1 MILPVISRLYQ
12 FYSLV
17 KKVLAFAILSCI
29 SSGLWAQDT
38 TGVVRVNYDGNWQKQ
53 NMPVGIQY
61 LRDKSNAL
69 TLQKILEY
77 PKTFAFK
84 KAMSNAPAFRAKGVP
99 YWFKFRLKNSTKIDQ
114 TFVIDLPTPLYDE
127 GRFYVVQNDSIIH
140 EQYLSWDTPQ
150 LERPVKHR
158 NFIFPITL
166 KANQE
171 VTCYLKLRKEV
182 GSILIPITIWERNAF
197 DYYYYSADYHTWG
210 FVTGILLFVVFF
222 SFLLLFAFKDMLYF
236 YYGLYVLMALGFI
249 CTTQGY
255 FIRFYVDG
263 SFGVAGNKMR
273 YVCSLLFL
281 IAGLLFIRKYLQW
294 SLLKTPFFNNM
305 TWVLIGV
312 LICMLLF
319 LYADH
324 LLLKDTLFRSY
335 NALVSDIL
343 SVIFWIPTLYVIF
356 GAIYCII
363 IRHFAKEAFYFL
375 LANLPIA
382 TIVFLSALSSYE
394 MVNGSRL
401 VEIEYFAGAF
411 IIEIVV
417 LMVLLAYRLKAMQDT
432 AERLYL
438 EKTLAQQQR
447 TEAILEAEDRERLR
461 IARDLH
467 DGIGQML
474 AAARMALGNFLAKKK
489 YENEHIQNS
498 LDLLEESIKEIREIS
513 HNMMPGALTKLGLS
527 TALKQ
532 FVNKINALGVLQI
545 ELQIIGIKERLN
557 EKIETML
564 YRVVQEILSNIIR
577 HAEAT
582 KVSIELVKH
591 ENELVLV
598 VEDNGKGFDNKA
610 PENNGIGIKN
620 IATRV
625 EYLNGSVNFD
635 SAIGRGTSVI
645 VEIPLIDAK

>member
-1 MILPVISRLYQ
+1 MKLPVIIRQHQSYC
-12 FYSLV
+12 LV
-17 KKVLAFAILSCI
+17 KKLLLVFIISVAGFELS
-29 SSGLWAQDT
+29 AQDT
-38 TGVVRVNYDGNWQKQ
+38 TGVVRVVYDGSWQKQ
-53 NMPVGIQY
+53 NMPMGLMY
-61 LRDKSNAL
+61 LLDKSHAL
-69 TLQKILEY
+69 TLEKILEF
-77 PKTFAFK
+77 PKNFAFK
-84 KAMSNAPAFRAKGVP
+84 RAFGNAPTFWAKGNP
-99 YWFKFRLKNSTKIDQ
+99 YWFKFRLKNSTNINQ

-127 GRFYVVQNDSIIH
+127 GRFYAVEHNKLIN

-150 LERPVKHR
+150 LDRPVKHR
-158 NFIFPITL
+158 NFIFPIAL

-171 VTCYLKLRKEV
+171 ITCYIKLRKEV
-182 GSILIPITIWERNAF
+182 GSIWVPITIWERNAF

-210 FVTGILLFVVFF
+210 FVTGILLFVGFF

-236 YYGLYVLMALGFI
+236 YYSVYVLMALGFI

-263 SFGVAGNKMR
+263 SFGVAGNRLR

-281 IAGLLFIRKYLQW
+281 IAGLLFIRKYLRW
-294 SLLKTPFFNNM
+294 DLLKASLFNYM
-305 TWVLIGV
+305 TWGIIGV
-312 LICMLLF
+312 LTFMLLF

-324 LLLKDTLFRSY
+324 LLLKDTLFHSY
-335 NALVSDIL
+335 SAFVSGIL
-343 SVIFWIPTLYVIF
+343 SVVFWFPTLYVIF
-356 GAIYCII
+356 GAVYCIMI
-363 IRHFAKEAFYFL
+363 HHFAKEAFYFL

-382 TIVFLSALSSYE
+382 TIVFHSSLSNYE
-394 MVNGSRL
+394 ILNGSRL

-411 IIEIVV
+411 IAEIVV

-432 AERLYL
+432 AERLFL

-447 TEAILEAEDRERLR
+447 TEAILEAEDRERVR

-489 YENEHIQNS
+489 EENEHIQNS

-545 ELQIIGIKERLN
+545 ELQIIGVKERLS

-598 VEDNGKGFDNKA
+598 VEDNGKGFNSEEVK
-610 PENNGIGIKN
+610 NHGIGIKN
-620 IATRV
+620 VATRV

-645 VEIPLIDAK
+645 VEIPLINAK

>member
-1 MILPVISRLYQ
+1 MILPVMSRLYQ

-17 KKVLAFAILSCI
+17 KKILAFAILSCI

-38 TGVVRVNYDGNWQKQ
+38 TGVVRINYDGNWQKQ
-53 NMPVGIQY
+53 NMPVDIQY
-61 LRDKSNAL
+61 LRDKSHAL
-69 TLQKILEY
+69 TLEKILEY

-84 KAMSNAPAFRAKGVP
+84 KAMSNAPAFWAKGVP
-99 YWFKFRLKNSTKIDQ
+99 YWFKFRLKNSTKINQ

-127 GRFYVVQNDSIIH
+127 GRLYAVENKTVIH

-182 GSILIPITIWERNAF
+182 GSILIPVTVWERNAF

-263 SFGVAGNKMR
+263 SFGVAGNRMR

-281 IAGLLFIRKYLQW
+281 IAGLLFVRKYLQW
-294 SLLKTPFFNNM
+294 DLLKTSLFNNI
-305 TWVLIGV
+305 TWILIGV
-312 LICMLLF
+312 LVFMLLF

-324 LLLKDTLFRSY
+324 LLLNDTLFHSY
-335 NALVSDIL
+335 SVWVSGVL

-356 GAIYCII
+356 GATYCVMIQ
-363 IRHFAKEAFYFL
+363 HYAKEAFCFL

-382 TIVFLSALSSYE
+382 TIVFHSALSNYE
-394 MVNGSRL
+394 IVNGSRL

-417 LMVLLAYRLKAMQDT
+417 LMVLLAYRLKTMQDT
-432 AERLYL
+432 AERLFL

-489 YENEHIQNS
+489 LENQHIQNS

-545 ELQIIGIKERLN
+545 ELQIIGVKERLS

-598 VEDNGKGFDNKA
+598 VEDNGKGFDGKA

-645 VEIPLIDAK
+645 VEIPLIDA

>member
-1 MILPVISRLYQ
+1 MLLPVISRLYQ
-12 FYSLV
+12 SYGLV
-17 KKVLAFAILSCI
+17 KKSLGIIALFFIC
-29 SSGLWAQDT
+29 SGLWAQDT
-38 TGVVRVNYDGNWQKQ
+38 AGVVRVNYDGNWQKQ
-53 NMPVGIQY
+53 QMPVGLQY
-61 LRDKSNAL
+61 LKDKSHAL
-69 TLQKILEY
+69 TLEKILEY
-77 PKTFAFK
+77 PKNFAFK
-84 KAMSNAPAFRAKGVP
+84 KSQSSVPVFWAKGKP
-99 YWFKFRLKNSTKIDQ
+99 YWFKFRLKNSTKINQ

-127 GRFYVVQNDSIIH
+127 GKLYLVENNRILN

-150 LERPVKHR
+150 LDRPIKHR
-158 NFIFPITL
+158 NFIFPVSL

-182 GSILIPITIWERNAF
+182 GSILIPITVWERNAF
-197 DYYYYSADYHTWG
+197 DYYYYSADYHIWG
-210 FVTGILLFVVFF
+210 FVTGILLFVVLF

-236 YYGLYVLMALGFI
+236 YYGVYVLMALGFI

-263 SFGVAGNKMR
+263 SFGVTGNHLR

-281 IAGLLFIRKYLQW
+281 IAGLLFVRKYLLW
-294 SLLKTPFFNNM
+294 ELLKTSFFNYA
-305 TWVLIGV
+305 TWVLIGLLV
-312 LICMLLF
+312 FMLLF

-324 LLLKDTLFRSY
+324 LLLNDTLFHSY
-335 NALVSDIL
+335 SGVVSGIL

-356 GAIYCII
+356 GAIYCVMIQ
-363 IRHFAKEAFYFL
+363 HFAKEAFYFL
-375 LANLPIA
+375 LANFPIA
-382 TIVFLSALSSYE
+382 TIVFHSALSNYE
-394 MVNGSRL
+394 IVHGSRI

-417 LMVLLAYRLKAMQDT
+417 LMILLAYRLKIMQDT
-432 AERLYL
+432 AERLFM

-489 YENEHIQNS
+489 VENKHIQNS

-591 ENELVLV
+591 ESELVLV
-598 VEDNGKGFDNKA
+598 IEDNGKGFDTNASK
-610 PENNGIGIKN
+610 NHGIGIKN
-620 IATRV
+620 VATRV

-645 VEIPLIDAK
+645 VEIPLINSK

>member
-1 MILPVISRLYQ
+1 MILPVMSRLYQ

-38 TGVVRVNYDGNWQKQ
+38 TGVVRINYDGNWQKQ

-61 LRDKSNAL
+61 LRDKSHAL
-69 TLQKILEY
+69 TLEKILEY

-84 KAMSNAPAFRAKGVP
+84 KAMSNAPAFWAKGVP
-99 YWFKFRLKNSTKIDQ
+99 YWFKFRLKNSTKINQ

-127 GRFYVVQNDSIIH
+127 GRLYAVENKTVIH

-182 GSILIPITIWERNAF
+182 GSILIPVTVWERNAF

-263 SFGVAGNKMR
+263 SFGVAGNRLR

-281 IAGLLFIRKYLQW
+281 IAGLLFVRKYLQW
-294 SLLKTPFFNNM
+294 DLLKTSLFNNM

-319 LYADH
+319 LYVDH

-343 SVIFWIPTLYVIF
+343 SVILWIPTLYVIF
-356 GAIYCII
+356 GAIYCVI

-411 IIEIVV
+411 ITEIVV
-417 LMVLLAYRLKAMQDT
+417 LMVLLAYRLKTMQDT
-432 AERLYL
+432 AERLFL

-489 YENEHIQNS
+489 LENQHIQNS

-545 ELQIIGIKERLN
+545 ELQIIGVKERLS

-564 YRVVQEILSNIIR
+564 YRVVLEILSNIIR

-598 VEDNGKGFDNKA
+598 VEDNGKGFDGKA

-645 VEIPLIDAK
+645 VEIPLIDA

>member
-1 MILPVISRLYQ
+1 MKSPAMIRLTQSYCLVRKLLCV
-12 FYSLV
+12 FVLSLV
-17 KKVLAFAILSCI
+17 
-29 SSGLWAQDT
+29 SSTITAQDT
-38 TGVVRVNYDGNWQKQ
+38 TGVLRIIYNGNWQKQ
-53 NMPVGIQY
+53 YMPLGLMY
-61 LRDKSNAL
+61 LQDKSHAL
-69 TLQKILEY
+69 TLEKILEF
-77 PKTFAFK
+77 PRNFAFK
-84 KAMSNAPAFRAKGVP
+84 KANGNAPTFWAKGNP
-99 YWFKFRLKNSTKIDQ
+99 YWFKFRLKNATNINQ
-114 TFVIDLPTPLYDE
+114 TFVVELPTPLYDE
-127 GRFYVVQNDSIIH
+127 GRFYAVEDNKILNV
-140 EQYLSWDTPQ
+140 QYLSWDTPQ
-150 LERPVKHR
+150 LDRPVKHR
-158 NFIFPITL
+158 NFIFPIAL

-171 VTCYLKLRKEV
+171 ITCYLKLRKEV
-182 GSILIPITIWERNAF
+182 GSIWVPITVWERNAF

-210 FVTGILLFVVFF
+210 FVIGILLFVVFF

-236 YYGLYVLMALGFI
+236 FYGVYVLMAIGFI

-263 SFGVAGNKMR
+263 SFGVTGNRLR

-281 IAGLLFIRKYLQW
+281 ISGLLFIRKYLRW
-294 SLLKTPFFNNM
+294 DLLKTSFFNYM
-305 TWVLIGV
+305 TWILIGV
-312 LICMLLF
+312 LIFMLLF
-319 LYADH
+319 LYLDH
-324 LLLKDTLFRSY
+324 LSLKDTLFQNNSS
-335 NALVSDIL
+335 LISGIL
-343 SVIFWIPTLYVIF
+343 SVVFWFPTLYVIF
-356 GAIYCII
+356 GAIYCIVI
-363 IRHFAKEAFYFL
+363 QHFAKEAFYFL

-382 TIVFLSALSSYE
+382 TIVFHSALGNYE
-394 MVNGSRL
+394 VINGTRL

-432 AERLYL
+432 AERLFL
-438 EKTLAQQQR
+438 EKTQAQQQR
-447 TEAILEAEDRERLR
+447 TEAILEAEDRERVR

-489 YENEHIQNS
+489 DENEHIQNS

-557 EKIETML
+557 EKTETML

-577 HAEAT
+577 HSEAS

-591 ENELVLV
+591 ESELVLV
-598 VEDNGKGFDNKA
+598 VEDNGKGFDTKDAKNH
-610 PENNGIGIKN
+610 GIGIKN
-620 IATRV
+620 VATRV

-645 VEIPLIDAK
+645 VEIPLINAK

>member
-1 MILPVISRLYQ
+1 MIRLTQSYCLVRKLLCV
-12 FYSLV
+12 FVLSLV
-17 KKVLAFAILSCI
+17 
-29 SSGLWAQDT
+29 SSTITAQDT
-38 TGVVRVNYDGNWQKQ
+38 TGVLRIIYNGNWQKQ
-53 NMPVGIQY
+53 YMPLGLMY
-61 LRDKSNAL
+61 LQDKSHAL
-69 TLQKILEY
+69 TLEKILEF
-77 PKTFAFK
+77 PRNFAFK
-84 KAMSNAPAFRAKGVP
+84 KANGNAPTFWAKGNP
-99 YWFKFRLKNSTKIDQ
+99 YWFKFRLKNATNINQ
-114 TFVIDLPTPLYDE
+114 TFVVELPTPLYDE
-127 GRFYVVQNDSIIH
+127 GRFYAVEDNKILNV
-140 EQYLSWDTPQ
+140 QYLSWDTPQ
-150 LERPVKHR
+150 LDRPVKHR
-158 NFIFPITL
+158 NFIFPIAL

-171 VTCYLKLRKEV
+171 ITCYLKLRKEV
-182 GSILIPITIWERNAF
+182 GSIWVPITVWERNAF

-210 FVTGILLFVVFF
+210 FVIGILLFVVFF

-236 YYGLYVLMALGFI
+236 FYGVYVLMAIGFI

-263 SFGVAGNKMR
+263 SFGVTGNRLR

-281 IAGLLFIRKYLQW
+281 ISGLLFIRKYLRW
-294 SLLKTPFFNNM
+294 DLLKTSFFNYM
-305 TWVLIGV
+305 TWILIGV
-312 LICMLLF
+312 LIFMLLF
-319 LYADH
+319 LYLDH
-324 LLLKDTLFRSY
+324 LSLKDTLFQNNSS
-335 NALVSDIL
+335 LISGIL
-343 SVIFWIPTLYVIF
+343 SVVFWFPTLYVIF
-356 GAIYCII
+356 GAIYCIVI
-363 IRHFAKEAFYFL
+363 QHFAKEAFYFL

-382 TIVFLSALSSYE
+382 TIVFHSALGNYE
-394 MVNGSRL
+394 VINGTRL

-432 AERLYL
+432 AERLFL
-438 EKTLAQQQR
+438 EKTQAQQQR
-447 TEAILEAEDRERLR
+447 TEAILEAEDRERVR

-489 YENEHIQNS
+489 DENEHIQNS

-557 EKIETML
+557 EKTETML

-577 HAEAT
+577 HSEAS

-591 ENELVLV
+591 ESELVLV
-598 VEDNGKGFDNKA
+598 VEDNGKGFDTKDAKNH
-610 PENNGIGIKN
+610 GIGIKN
-620 IATRV
+620 VATRV

-645 VEIPLIDAK
+645 VEIPLINAK

>member
-1 MILPVISRLYQ
+1 MILPVMSRLYQ

-17 KKVLAFAILSCI
+17 KKILAFAILSCI

-38 TGVVRVNYDGNWQKQ
+38 TGVVRINYDGNWQKQ

-61 LRDKSNAL
+61 LRDKSHAL
-69 TLQKILEY
+69 TLEKILEY

-84 KAMSNAPAFRAKGVP
+84 KAMSNAPAFWAKGVP
-99 YWFKFRLKNSTKIDQ
+99 YWFKFRLKNSTKINQ

-127 GRFYVVQNDSIIH
+127 GRLYAVENKTVIH

-182 GSILIPITIWERNAF
+182 GSILIPVTVWERNAF

-263 SFGVAGNKMR
+263 SFGVAGNRMR

-281 IAGLLFIRKYLQW
+281 IAGLLFVRKYLQW
-294 SLLKTPFFNNM
+294 DLLKTSLFNNI
-305 TWVLIGV
+305 TWILIGV
-312 LICMLLF
+312 LVFMLLF
-319 LYADH
+319 LYVDH
-324 LLLKDTLFRSY
+324 LLLNDTLFHSY
-335 NALVSDIL
+335 SVWVSGVL

-356 GAIYCII
+356 GATYCVMIQ
-363 IRHFAKEAFYFL
+363 HYAKEAFCFL

-382 TIVFLSALSSYE
+382 TIVFHSALSNYE
-394 MVNGSRL
+394 IVNGSRL

-417 LMVLLAYRLKAMQDT
+417 LMVLLAYRLKTMQDT
-432 AERLYL
+432 AERLFL

-489 YENEHIQNS
+489 LENQHIQNS

-545 ELQIIGIKERLN
+545 ELQIIGVKERLS

-598 VEDNGKGFDNKA
+598 VEDNGKGFDGKA

-645 VEIPLIDAK
+645 VEIPLIDA